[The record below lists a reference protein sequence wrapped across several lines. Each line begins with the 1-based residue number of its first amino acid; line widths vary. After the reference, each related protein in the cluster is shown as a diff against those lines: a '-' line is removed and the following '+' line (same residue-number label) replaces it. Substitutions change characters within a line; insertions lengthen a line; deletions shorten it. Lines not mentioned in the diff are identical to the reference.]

1 MKTCLIV
8 TGGQIQMDFAGP
20 FLEQQTFDL
29 VIAVDGGLETVK
41 FLGVIPDVVVGDF
54 DTVDPQVFQEYHRLS
69 HIRWEIH
76 KPEKNETDTELA
88 VHTAIQLGADYLTI
102 LGATGG
108 RLDHM
113 LANIHLLDDCHRQQV
128 RAEILDAQNKVFIV
142 EKGYRFERDKCFGK
156 YISFVPLTEQ
166 VRGITLTGFKYPLR
180 EKDISIGKEAGL
192 CISNELSRETGEIAI
207 ESGRVICIE
216 SRDFER

>member
-113 LANIHLLDDCHRQQV
+113 LANIHLLMTATD
-128 RAEILDAQNKVFIV
+128 N
-142 EKGYRFERDKCFGK
+142 RFVQRSWIPRTK
-156 YISFVPLTEQ
+156 SL
-166 VRGITLTGFKYPLR
+166 L
-180 EKDISIGKEAGL
+180 
-192 CISNELSRETGEIAI
+192 
-207 ESGRVICIE
+207 
-216 SRDFER
+216 